1 MSLQGANDKEKLES
15 LCKKTY
21 KEQAVWFLNAFWADF
36 AKDDAE
42 KFWVFVAKAVEL
54 DTDKKAD
61 GSDLDEFQAHR
72 FLEHFHE
79 SMTVAAMRDR
89 LRNTGAISAGQFKR
103 VPLTHILV
111 FKYNVDWHA
120 LVNAVQGDQ
129 EEIRKAQKML
139 DEVNAAFN
147 EAQSKKEEATAA
159 LHSAK
164 QREEELRAAK
174 IELEAAL
181 NELKA
186 QEEAYNN
193 KTEDLKRKSEEGGVV
208 QRNKAKNEL
217 AQHLGEDPLPLRKA
231 KITQEAAVKKTERA
245 AQAAEAAAQ
254 EAARAKEAAEIA
266 AEEARKRLEE
276 AEAYLEKAK
285 NSLPHGGVWWMEREL
300 HEAKSY
306 LPKSKGGFNP
316 REK

>member
-1 MSLQGANDKEKLES
+1 MSLQGSNDKEKLES

-21 KEQAVWFLNAFWADF
+21 KEQAVWFLNAFWGTT
-36 AKDDAE
+36 KDDAE
-42 KFWVFVAKAVEL
+42 KFWKFVAKCIEL
-54 DTDKKAD
+54 DTDKKAA

-72 FLEHFHE
+72 FLEHFQE
-79 SMTVAAMRDR
+79 SMTVQAMRDR

-103 VPLTHILV
+103 VPLTHMLT
-111 FKYNVDWHA
+111 FKYNVDWHE

-139 DEVNAAFN
+139 DEVNAAFS
-147 EAQSKKEEATAA
+147 EAESKKEEATAA

-164 QREEELRAAK
+164 QREEELKAAK
-174 IELEAAL
+174 VELEAAL
-181 NELKA
+181 AELKA
-186 QEEAYNN
+186 QEDAYNH
-193 KTEDLKRKSEEGGVV
+193 KTEDLKKRSEEGGVV

-217 AQHLGEDPLPLRKA
+217 AQHLAEDPLPLRKA

-245 AQAAEAAAQ
+245 AVAAEAAAQ
-254 EAARAKEAAEIA
+254 EAARAKEAAEA
-266 AEEARKRLEE
+266 AFAEASKRVEE

-300 HEAKSY
+300 HEAKAY